1 MLRGELDVEQRVIA
15 GERMMGNYQPTGE
28 KSGLGQG
35 ELTGKGVRG
44 EECRLEP
51 RECQHGKGRP
61 KKELAKE
68 TRSGE
73 NTKQLPPEGEQEG
86 K

>member
-1 MLRGELDVEQRVIA
+1 
-15 GERMMGNYQPTGE
+15 MGNYQPTGE

-35 ELTGKGVRG
+35 GTHGGGVRG

-51 RECQHGKGRP
+51 GEGQHGKRWP

-68 TRSGE
+68 TQSGE
-73 NTKQLPPEGEQEG
+73 NTNQLPPEGEQEG